1 MRFQASTLIQTQPIK
16 ALAQAVAR
24 LLGMVDLL
32 VTRRAEEALVDTVV
46 PEGKAQARLGLA
58 EAAPQM
64 VRRVHLAAVVAAE
77 KGVTCPK
84 FALVTEVEHT
94 CTV

>member
-32 VTRRAEEALVDTVV
+32 VTRRAAVALVDTAV
-46 PEGKAQARLGLA
+46 PEERVRARLHQVA
-58 EAAPQM
+58 AAPQM